1 MIDSLEIARAKS
13 NEKNSHDSE
22 TLENL
27 SFLMSRLAAIQG
39 FAMPKHRI
47 YLPLS
52 NSDDASLKDLPLDL
66 KIKEVWLTLFPKGEA
81 FQIFELP
88 KKNQLPLLWVSRD
101 FNEIKI
107 LKGFLSNAS
116 ITTEEL
122 DGTFGI
128 IDKDKLLSGQIFYLR
143 AGLKSEEVNQHQFLA
158 KDWFFFAIK
167 KRKSAFLEGVV
178 ATSLISVLT
187 LGVSFFSMQVYDRVI
202 PTSSYSTLIVMTVGV
217 LIALILELITKE
229 LRGRILDNACKFID
243 IELSSV
249 FFGKMLSIRMD
260 ARPNAVGTFAS
271 QFRQF
276 EFVRNF
282 MTSSTL
288 FVLADMPFVLFFIL
302 IIWLVGGVV
311 ALVPLILLPVSIF
324 IGFFSKYKLGKLAEN
339 QLEEANQKNGLL
351 IEAIDG
357 IESIKSIGGEWK
369 MLDLW
374 KQLTLKSADKEFK
387 IRSLTSIATSMSQ
400 TIQQLSYV
408 SMIVVGAYAVGSGKI
423 TMGALLA
430 CTIISNRA
438 LSPIS
443 QIAGKILLWHHVK
456 AALAGL
462 DKMMLMESDRDDA
475 SKLIIPDR
483 CKGNLSLEKIN
494 FGYSKD
500 KDSDFVI
507 KDISLVLKPGERIA
521 VIGPVG
527 SGKSTLIKILSG
539 LYKPQSGNIF
549 LDEVDMNHIATEFL
563 RESIGYLTQDVRLF
577 SGSLRYNLI
586 LGLPAPN
593 DSVILDACKET
604 GLIQLIKSH
613 PKGLDLP
620 IYEGG
625 RGLSGG
631 QKQLVGL
638 TRMLISKPKI
648 LLLDEPTA
656 SMDGDLEQ
664 KVIMGLFRKSDPQ
677 SIILL
682 STHKLGLLNFVDRIF
697 VMDKGRIILDGPRDD
712 VISKLKSLN
721 KPKGP

>member
-1 MIDSLEIARAKS
+1 MSDIAKDLAVNPHEAGLQAIDK
-13 NEKNSHDSE
+13 
-22 TLENL
+22 LENL
-27 SFLMSRLAAIQG
+27 SFLMSRLAAMRG
-39 FAMPKHRI
+39 VAMPKHRI

-52 NSDDASLKDLPLDL
+52 HSTDIGLQDLPLDL

-81 FQIFELP
+81 FQIFEIP
-88 KKNQLPLLWVSRD
+88 KKNQLPLLWVSED
-101 FNEIKI
+101 FNEVKI

-122 DGTFGI
+122 DGTVGI
-128 IDKDKLLSGQIFYLR
+128 IEKDKLLSGKLFYL
-143 AGLKSEEVNQHQFLA
+143 AVGLNSADVNQLKFLA

-167 KRKSAFLEGVV
+167 KRKAAFFDGIV
-178 ATSLISVLT
+178 ATFLISVLT
-187 LGVSFFSMQVYDRVI
+187 LGISFFTMQVYDRVI

-229 LRGRILDNACKFID
+229 LRGRILDNACKLID

-302 IIWLVGGVV
+302 IIWMIGGIV
-311 ALVPLILLPVSIF
+311 ALVPLILVPISIF

-400 TIQQLSYV
+400 TIQQFSYV
-408 SMIVVGAYAVGSGKI
+408 SIIVVGAYAVGSGKI

-462 DKMMLMESDRDDA
+462 DQMMLLESDRDEA

-494 FGYSKD
+494 FGYSKES
-500 KDSDFVI
+500 DSVI
-507 KDISLVLKPGERIA
+507 KDISLLLKPGDRIA

-682 STHKLGLLNFVDRIF
+682 STHKLGLLNFVDRIL
-697 VMDKGRIILDGPRDD
+697 VMDKGRIVVDGPRDE
-712 VISKLKSLN
+712 VINKLKASA
-721 KPKGP
+721 KPKG